1 VKKTLLLL
9 ASAVCLLLPSV
20 AFSEVKIA
28 KTCRIANQLDGR
40 CGWSALET
48 LARHH
53 GIKSLYGVGEKY
65 PANTRPK
72 DLESA
77 VVASGAKYRIQ
88 SRGCRDTEILRD
100 SVRDNLGAIVGLRPT
115 YSGGRGHIVTLV
127 DFGSDEVRYLDPN
140 DTDSQVRTM
149 DTESFLARW
158 DGFTLVLERPEPKTN
173 APGGRQNL
181 VTRSLLSVLYLAPTL
196 LQ

>member
-1 VKKTLLLL
+1 
-9 ASAVCLLLPSV
+9 
-20 AFSEVKIA
+20 
-28 KTCRIANQLDGR
+28 
-40 CGWSALET
+40 
-48 LARHH
+48 
-53 GIKSLYGVGEKY
+53 VGDKY

-100 SVRDNLGAIVGLRPT
+100 SVHDNLGAIVGLRPT

-149 DTESFLARW
+149 DTKSFLARW
-158 DGFTLVLERPEPKTN
+158 DGFTLVLERPEPKID

-196 LQ
+196 LH

>member
-1 VKKTLLLL
+1 VRKTLFLLPTFL
-9 ASAVCLLLPSV
+9 CLLLPSLG
-20 AFSEVKIA
+20 FSEVKIA
-28 KTCRIANQLDGR
+28 KTCRITNQADGR

-53 GIKSLYGVGEKY
+53 GIKSLYGLGDKY

-72 DLESA
+72 DLEGA
-77 VVASGAKYRIQ
+77 VVAGGAKYRIQ

-127 DFGSDEVRYLDPN
+127 DFGSDEVRFLDPN
-140 DTDSQVRTM
+140 DTDSRVRKM

-158 DGFTLVLERPEPKTN
+158 DGFTLVLERPEPRIDS
-173 APGGRQNL
+173 PGRRPSL
-181 VTRSLLSVLYLAPTL
+181 LTERLLSVLCTGPTL
-196 LQ
+196 LH